1 MNYKEEI
8 LQWRDSKAWTS
19 MSLKMVIVTRVQI
32 QRIRLTYSKYSQL
45 DKLWEFWSE
54 KQPTSNDRQK
64 KYHTSLCDIKL
75 LVEISILF
83 GQFLWRVLFSP
94 MYVAAILPRFQ
105 GYLAW
110 VKVRGNLWYFSLVIT
125 QWAGS
130 IWHPPCWS
138 SKQKRDQILWPDGMH
153 LIATDWK

>member
-1 MNYKEEI
+1 
-8 LQWRDSKAWTS
+8 
-19 MSLKMVIVTRVQI
+19 MVIETRVQI

-45 DKLWEFWSE
+45 NKNCEDSDQKSSQLWLIDKKTKNIFVRYQTSGWNLNSFWSVFV
-54 KQPTSNDRQK
+54 TRAFFT
-64 KYHTSLCDIKL
+64 Y
-75 LVEISILF
+75 
-83 GQFLWRVLFSP
+83 
-94 MYVAAILPRFQ
+94 AILPRFQ